1 MCDLLHGAEY
11 EGHIPYMSTGN
22 VPLIARP
29 QIGDSS
35 LMSETVKKDII
46 QRVEKR
52 AKELKMSVRAVS
64 LAAGFGPDLIRD
76 WKGPK
81 AALPRIDTLQQVAR
95 ALRVPAGWLAF
106 GETPDL
112 PKAEEVPLISWV
124 AAGQFSEAP
133 AQWDSGDYE
142 KVIADGLRA
151 GTHFALTVRGD
162 SMNLIAPQGSTIIVN
177 ADDRELVSRAYY
189 VFRQGDEA
197 TFKQFMSNPDR
208 LEPVSMDRSYEA
220 LPITP
225 DTTIVGRVERII
237 IPV

>member
-22 VPLIARP
+22 VPLRAP
-29 QIGDSS
+29 LQIGDNS
-35 LMSETVKKDII
+35 LMSEAVKKDII
-46 QRVEKR
+46 ARVEKR

-106 GETPDL
+106 GEGMDL
-112 PKAEEVPLISWV
+112 PRVKEIPHISWV
-124 AAGQFSEAP
+124 AAGHFSESP
-133 AQWDSGDYE
+133 AQWDNGDHE

-151 GTHFALTVRGD
+151 GTHFALTVRGE
-162 SMNLIAPQGSTIIVN
+162 SMNLIAPEGSTIIVN
-177 ADDRELVSRAYY
+177 ADDRELVARAYY
-189 VFRQGDEA
+189 VFRQGEEA
-197 TFKQFMSNPDR
+197 TFKQFMANPDR
-208 LEPVSMDRSYEA
+208 LEPVSSDRSFEA

-225 DTTIVGRVERII
+225 DTTVVGRVERII